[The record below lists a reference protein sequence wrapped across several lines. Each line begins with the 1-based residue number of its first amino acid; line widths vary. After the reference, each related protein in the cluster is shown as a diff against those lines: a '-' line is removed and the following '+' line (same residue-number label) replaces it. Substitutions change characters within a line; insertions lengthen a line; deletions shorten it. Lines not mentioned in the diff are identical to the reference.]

1 MSSPASFR
9 SWENL
14 VYHVISPISATRMA
28 ASVPPTPGRLSRRT
42 ADGSEQGN
50 VHGVRAVTWRQTA

>member
-28 ASVPPTPGRLSRRT
+28 ASVPPTPVMGDVGTLVTFCPSR
-42 ADGSEQGN
+42 GKES
-50 VHGVRAVTWRQTA
+50 

>member
-14 VYHVISPISATRMA
+14 VYHVISPILATRMA
-28 ASVPPTPGRLSRRT
+28 ASVPPTPVMGDACIRGQS
-42 ADGSEQGN
+42 S
-50 VHGVRAVTWRQTA
+50 GVSGQSLRDQ